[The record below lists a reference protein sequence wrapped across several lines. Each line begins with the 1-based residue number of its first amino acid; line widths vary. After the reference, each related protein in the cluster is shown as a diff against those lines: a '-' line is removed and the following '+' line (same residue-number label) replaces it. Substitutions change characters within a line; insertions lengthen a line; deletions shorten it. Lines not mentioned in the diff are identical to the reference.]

1 MTRIGKNYIL
11 KCILN
16 DGYVVYWARSK
27 NYKFVMDPSN
37 ATFFKT
43 KKEADN
49 KAKTNGREI
58 KKNRKP
64 IITNEPNYNNIYAR

>member
-49 KAKTNGREI
+49 KAKKLQSDDASINTV
-58 KKNRKP
+58 
-64 IITNEPNYNNIYAR
+64 ITKEVQLMLIP

>member
-16 DGYVVYWARSK
+16 DGYKVYWARSK
-27 NYKFVMDPSN
+27 NYKYVMDPSN

-43 KKEADN
+43 KKEAEN
-49 KAKTNGREI
+49 KAKKLEKEDASINCVII
-58 KKNRKP
+58 KEVQLMLIP
-64 IITNEPNYNNIYAR
+64 